1 MDALIG
7 WIGGKRLLRKV
18 IAPYVPKDIT
28 GFIEPFGG
36 AAWMLLYKEKWAE
49 LEVYNDLDNR
59 LVNLFLQVKYHPDE
73 LIKEL
78 DWLVASRKLFG
89 DILKQEGLTEIQRA
103 ARFMFLIT
111 RSYGS
116 KGDSFG
122 ISQKRGVSSMC
133 NRLERIKE
141 LHKRLDMV
149 IIENLSYEKVI
160 EKYDTKSN
168 FFYCDPPYMQG
179 YTYENS
185 KQFSHEDLCAK
196 LKKIKGRFILSYDDN
211 PEVLKLYKGFDIKHV
226 TRTKGINRKQGKS
239 EFKEVIIANFDLVES
254 DQEIALTKA
263 KTKVKTTRDI
273 RGIS

>member
-7 WIGGKRLLRKV
+7 WIGGKRLLRKT
-18 IAPYVPKDIT
+18 ISQYAPTDIT
-28 GFIEPFGG
+28 GYIEPFGG
-36 AAWMLLYKEKWAE
+36 AAWMLLFKEKWGD
-49 LEVYNDLDNR
+49 LEVYNDLDYR

-89 DILKQEGLTEIQRA
+89 DIFKQEGLTEIQRA

-111 RSYGS
+111 RSFGS

-122 ISQKRGVSSMC
+122 TSQKRGTSSMY
-133 NRLERIKE
+133 NRLERIKA

-168 FFYCDPPYMQG
+168 FFYCDPPYMLG

-185 KQFSHEDLCAK
+185 KQFSHEALRDI
-196 LKKIKGRFILSYDDN
+196 LKSIKGRFILSYDDN
-211 PEVLKLYKGFDIKHV
+211 PEVLKLYKGYDTKHV
-226 TRTKGINRKQGKS
+226 TRTKGINHKEGKS
-239 EFKEVIIANFDLVES
+239 EFNEVIIANFDLK
-254 DQEIALTKA
+254 EIEQPAAKL
-263 KTKVKTTRDI
+263 KTKTATTDKDL
-273 RGIS
+273 RGLT

>member
-7 WIGGKRLLRKV
+7 WIGGKRLLRKT
-18 IAPYVPKDIT
+18 IAQYVPKDIK
-28 GFIEPFGG
+28 GYIEPFGG
-36 AAWMLLYKEKWAE
+36 AAWMLLFKDKWGD
-49 LEVYNDLDNR
+49 LEVYNDLDYR

-111 RSYGS
+111 RSFGS

-122 ISQKRGVSSMC
+122 TSQKRGTSSMY

-168 FFYCDPPYMQG
+168 FFYCDPPYMLG

-185 KQFSHEDLCAK
+185 KQFSHEALRDI
-196 LKKIKGRFILSYDDN
+196 LKGIKGRFILSYDDN
-211 PEVLKLYKGFDIKHV
+211 PEVLKLYKGYDIRHV
-226 TRTKGINRKQGKS
+226 TRTKGINRKEGKS
-239 EFKEVIIANFDLVES
+239 DFKEVIIANFDLVDI
-254 DQEIALTKA
+254 DQDTEAPKTKA
-263 KTKVKTTRDI
+263 RTKEL

>member
-1 MDALIG
+1 MDAIIG

-18 IAPYVPKDIT
+18 IAPYVPKDIK
-28 GFIEPFGG
+28 GYIEPFGG
-36 AAWMLLYKEKWAE
+36 AAWMLLYKDKWGD

-59 LVNLFLQVKYHPDE
+59 LVNLFMQVKYHPDE

-111 RSYGS
+111 RSFGS

-122 ISQKRGVSSMC
+122 TSQKRGTSSMY

-160 EKYDTKSN
+160 DKYDTKSN
-168 FFYCDPPYMQG
+168 FFYCDPPYMLG

-185 KQFSHEDLCAK
+185 KQFSHEALRDI
-196 LKKIKGRFILSYDDN
+196 LKSIKGRFILSYDDN
-211 PEVLKLYKGFDIKHV
+211 PEVLKLYKGYDIKHV
-226 TRTKGINRKQGKS
+226 TRTKGINRKEGKS
-239 EFKEVIIANFDLVES
+239 EFNEVIIANFDLIES
-254 DQEIALTKA
+254 EMENSKLKA
-263 KTKVKTTRDI
+263 NTSKDI
-273 RGIS
+273 RGLS